1 MPKKKPITESKWI
14 DPDEI
19 PPLDRDSFERAEI
32 WHGNKLIRP
41 GRPKSGDPKQALNI
55 RLDADVLAHYRATG
69 PGWQTRIN
77 DALRKAAGLKPRK

>member
-1 MPKKKPITESKWI
+1 MPKKKPTTESKWV

-19 PPLDRDSFERAEI
+19 PPLDRDWFERAEI
-32 WHGNKLIRP
+32 WRGNKLVRP
-41 GRPKSGDPKQALNI
+41 GRPKSDDPKQALNI
-55 RLDADVLAHYRATG
+55 RLDSDVLAHYRATG